1 MSKIKFVS
9 CFNEEYLQNI
19 AIHLLNK
26 IHKSWQDSIEFHFYY
41 YDLDLKNYALPK
53 APNIKYHNLEEVED
67 YTKCMEDFNIHNGT
81 EGGAIP
87 YNVNLDATK
96 FIPKVMALTEC
107 AFNSTDGW
115 LFWIDADTMSTK
127 NIYEKD
133 LLSLLPEHEEK
144 CDMVSLINKEEDF
157 EHFLEGFN
165 LSRQTPVE
173 LLGDLRGAYLSGEFR
188 NYREWHDGFIFNRLI
203 TIYTAHG
210 MALHKI
216 PKENSI
222 VSDMFIHLQG
232 NTNIA
237 LRDEDG
243 ERVFELSDNET
254 SPDILPNR
262 YKQLADIIRLYK
274 PKTLLETGTWN
285 AGRAIEMSLAALEN
299 SDEVHYIGHDLFEDA
314 TIETDEEEFNVK
326 PHNTLAAVQ
335 KRLEEFKEIIKK
347 RDKKKFTF
355 KLHKGNVRD
364 TIKKKDW
371 PIYLDV
377 DLAMIGSGNS
387 IKTVEHEYNILKH
400 IPIVVMDHYFTKDE
414 DDNIPPERYHGTK
427 EVFNNVATKK
437 VDAQE
442 TTEDGWTTFDEKS
455 TTRKYLLPSGDNVVG
470 GGHTHLCLFLHDT
483 KLVDCPDELKR
494 VPIIVHPRDCVPQDY
509 IQDNIKSN
517 MKLIDKDAWIVKH
530 PAHRETA
537 IVVSAGPYI
546 DFKELKRTIR
556 QNKNSKVVCVKHSYP
571 MLIENGIKP
580 WMCVILDPRSINGT
594 STHGIVRKDLF
605 KEIDKDTLFM
615 VASMTDPSVTEF
627 LQENGCKIWGWH
639 AFTDSLRQEMDQGKE
654 IRNQKVH
661 IMDEL
666 GIPKGATLITGGT
679 CAAMRSIGML
689 HTMGFRDMHLF
700 GYDCCMDE
708 PPDADQTETTGDIE
722 GGETPRPKYF
732 QVTVGENTYWTTG
745 ELLAMAQDCEKVFAD
760 DGMDGVLTMHGNDTM
775 VADLWQLKSDKETRP
790 SFKEYYDRT

>member
-9 CFNEEYLQNI
+9 CFNEEYLQTI
-19 AIHLLNK
+19 SIHFLNRV
-26 IHKSWQDSIEFHFYY
+26 HKSWQNSIEFHFYY
-41 YDLDLKNYALPK
+41 YDLDLKNYSLPK
-53 APNIKYHNLEEVED
+53 ANNIYYHNLEEVED
-67 YTKCMEDFNIHNGT
+67 YNSCIEAYKVHDGT
-81 EGGAIP
+81 EGNAIA
-87 YNVNLDATK
+87 YNRSLDAVR

-107 AFNSTDGW
+107 AFNNTDGW
-115 LFWIDADTMSTK
+115 LFWIDADTMSIK
-127 NIYEKD
+127 NIYEND

-144 CDMVSLINKEEDF
+144 CDMVSLVNKEDDI

-188 NYREWHDGFIFNRLI
+188 NYREWHDGFILNRLI

-216 PKENSI
+216 PAENSI
-222 VSDMFIHLQG
+222 VSDMFIHLHG

-243 ERVFELSDNET
+243 ERVFELSDDET

-262 YKQLADIIRLYK
+262 YRQLADIIRFYK
-274 PKTLLETGTWN
+274 SKTLLETGTWN
-285 AGRAIEMSLAALEN
+285 GGRAIEMALAALEN
-299 SDEVHYIGHDLFEDA
+299 SDEVHYIGYDLFENA

-326 PHNTLAAVQ
+326 PHNTIAAVQ
-335 KRLEEFKEIIKK
+335 KRLEEFTEVIAK

-355 KLHKGNVRD
+355 ELHKGNVRD
-364 TIKKKDW
+364 ILAIERTDI
-371 PIYLDV
+371 
-377 DLAMIGSGNS
+377 DLAMLGSGNS
-387 IKTVEHEYNILKH
+387 IETVAHEYKTVKD
-400 IPIVVMDHYFTKDE
+400 IPVVVTDHYFTKDE
-414 DDNIPPERYHGTK
+414 DDNLPPDRYHGSK
-427 EVFNNVATKK
+427 KVFDDVPTKK
-437 VDAQE
+437 VDEQE
-442 TTEDGWTTFDEKS
+442 TTKDGWTTFDEKS
-455 TTRKYLLPSGDNVVG
+455 TTRKYLLPSGDNVIG
-470 GGHTHLCLFLHDT
+470 GGHTHLCLYLHDT
-483 KLVDCPDELKR
+483 ELKECPDELKR

-517 MKLIDKDAWIVKH
+517 MKLIDKDSWIRKH
-530 PAHRETA
+530 PAHKETA

-546 DFKELKRTIR
+546 DFKELKKTIR

-571 MLIENGIKP
+571 MLLENGIKP
-580 WMCVILDPRSINGT
+580 WMCTILDPRSINGT

-605 KEIDKDTLFM
+605 KEIDKETLFM

-627 LQENGCKIWGWH
+627 LQDKDCQIWGWH

-654 IRNQKVH
+654 IKNQKVH
-661 IMDEL
+661 IMDDL

-689 HTMGFRDMHLF
+689 HTMGFRDIHLF
-700 GYDCCMDE
+700 GYDCCLDE
-708 PPDADQTETTGDIE
+708 PTDEAKTETTGDIE

-732 QVTVGENTYWTTG
+732 QVTVGDNTYWTTG
-745 ELLAMAQDCEKVFAD
+745 ELLAMGQDCEKVFSD
-760 DGMDGVLTMHGNDTM
+760 DGMDGVLTMHGKDTM
-775 VADLWQLKSDKETRP
+775 VADLWDLKLERDSRP
-790 SFKEYYDRT
+790 LFEGHYDRV